1 MCFWADVWQRLFACS
16 FPYMCAHEH
25 TCFHVQLQAVYRMDI
40 ISMSTLR
47 WAVLIS
53 FPSMP
58 FKQHSN
64 HSGQWIWNK
73 FSMHWCEES
82 KLQLMNRLTHTWQ
95 MQYITFVQTF
105 LLQRFILRGV
115 GLLFVYILYMHMCII
130 ICFGLVFS
138 NWLHIFG
145 GSHLFYLLPMYC
157 NQCELEFSK
166 IWAFGLLGTNFVECT
181 ATAPREIPLVFLS
194 KQLCLTLS
202 VWLWT
207 IKYNVEIQHID
218 PTKYIVLANN
228 IISNLATLPLSF
240 SKAHLTSCII
250 ITMQLVQNDSQCFVY
265 INRNT

>member
-95 MQYITFVQTF
+95 MQYFYFCSNFPAPAIYSQGS
-105 LLQRFILRGV
+105 GV
-115 GLLFVYILYMHMCII
+115 I
-130 ICFGLVFS
+130 ICVYTVHAYVYYYLFRFS
-138 NWLHIFG
+138 L
-145 GSHLFYLLPMYC
+145 
-157 NQCELEFSK
+157 Q
-166 IWAFGLLGTNFVECT
+166 
-181 ATAPREIPLVFLS
+181 
-194 KQLCLTLS
+194 
-202 VWLWT
+202 
-207 IKYNVEIQHID
+207 
-218 PTKYIVLANN
+218 
-228 IISNLATLPLSF
+228 
-240 SKAHLTSCII
+240 
-250 ITMQLVQNDSQCFVY
+250 
-265 INRNT
+265 